1 MSKKGGYIMAT
12 TKTVTASK
20 KPTFDVPAWVKG
32 FDFELGDVTE
42 TKAKTE
48 FGDLINSAGAKNFAE
63 GEVFMGKVVAMNDE
77 FVTVDIGYKQEGLV
91 LAREFRNYDGTMK
104 IKVGE
109 EIQVYLEKLESQMGN
124 LVLSKDKAEILKA
137 WDKISEACE
146 KGEPVEG
153 TVIAKVKGG
162 LSVDILSLIHI

>member
-1 MSKKGGYIMAT
+1 MAT
-12 TKTVTASK
+12 TKTTASK
-20 KPTFDVPAWVKG
+20 TTAPKANFAIPSWVKG
-32 FDFELGDVTE
+32 FEFELGDVPE
-42 TKAKTE
+42 ERAKTE
-48 FGDLINSAGAKNFAE
+48 FGDLINSASAKNFAE
-63 GEVFMGKVVAMNDE
+63 GEVFMGTVVAMNDE

-109 EIQVYLEKLESQMGN
+109 EIQVYLEKLESSMGN

-162 LSVDILSLIHI
+162 LSVDI

>member
-12 TKTVTASK
+12 KQTTASK
-20 KPTFDVPAWVKG
+20 PNFEIPAWIKG
-32 FDFELGDVTE
+32 FDFEMGDVPE
-42 TKAKTE
+42 QKAKTE
-48 FGDLINSAGAKNFAE
+48 FSEMINSAGAKNFAE
-63 GEVFMGKVVAMNDE
+63 GEVFMGRVVAMNDE

-104 IKVGE
+104 VKVGE
-109 EIQVYLEKLESQMGN
+109 EIQVYLEKLESTMGN

-146 KGEPVEG
+146 KGETVE
-153 TVIAKVKGG
+153 
-162 LSVDILSLIHI
+162 